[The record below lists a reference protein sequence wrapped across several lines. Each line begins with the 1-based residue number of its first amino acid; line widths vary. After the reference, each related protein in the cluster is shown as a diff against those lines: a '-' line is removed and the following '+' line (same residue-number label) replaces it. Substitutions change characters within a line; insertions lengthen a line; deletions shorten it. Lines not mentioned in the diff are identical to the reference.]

1 MKKKK
6 VSEQEQSIEQKIAEA
21 KEGITTINRCIKM
34 AQQQSGDT
42 STLVEGFQKT
52 REQLVCRLTEFFE
65 EQRSEAPFETQLQ
78 FKHKFELQFCR
89 KGLRKQFDKLVE
101 QNTAA
106 QERIQSIHQRMDETK
121 EEINLLM
128 AKILDREQQGQGC
141 RNPNPKS
148 KAAAK
153 PTGGKGSAETGSN
166 HQGGPNAKKR
176 RALASQAGNT
186 GDNNMGDD
194 DDDDDA

>member
-1 MKKKK
+1 
-6 VSEQEQSIEQKIAEA
+6 
-21 KEGITTINRCIKM
+21 
-34 AQQQSGDT
+34 
-42 STLVEGFQKT
+42 
-52 REQLVCRLTEFFE
+52 
-65 EQRSEAPFETQLQ
+65 
-78 FKHKFELQFCR
+78 
-89 KGLRKQFDKLVE
+89 
-101 QNTAA
+101 
-106 QERIQSIHQRMDETK
+106 MDETK
-121 EEINLLM
+121 EKINLLM

>member
-1 MKKKK
+1 MYQDGPAT
-6 VSEQEQSIEQKIAEA
+6 VW
-21 KEGITTINRCIKM
+21 GHY
-34 AQQQSGDT
+34 
-42 STLVEGFQKT
+42 TLVEGFQKT
-52 REQLVCRLTEFFE
+52 REQLICKLKEFFE

-194 DDDDDA
+194 HDDDDA